1 MVQKN
6 SINPNLIIL
15 GILGVGAYFALKP
28 VLEATGLKKSK
39 EDKETD
45 KILKDQEEKINIWTG
60 LEAVKRAAG
69 SKRKVYALKFAEAN
83 AKAKGIYDSLNWY
96 GDDED
101 RIYAIFRSL
110 NYQTQVA
117 SIVDQYR
124 SLYKTDLLTK
134 LKSSFSD
141 SELNEV
147 LKIINQK
154 PVGVEKI

>member
-1 MVQKN
+1 MAQKTT
-6 SINPNLIIL
+6 INPNLIII
-15 GILGVGAYFALKP
+15 GILGVGAYFAAKP
-28 VLEATGLKKSK
+28 ILEALGIKKSK
-39 EDKETD
+39 EDKEGE
-45 KILKDQEEKINIWTG
+45 KILEQQEEKINIWTG

-69 SKRKVYALKFAEAN
+69 SKRKVYALTYAN
-83 AKAKGIYDSLNWY
+83 AYAKAKGIYDSLNWY
-96 GDDED
+96 DDNEE

-124 SLYKTDLLTK
+124 TLYRTDLLTK
-134 LKSSFSD
+134 LKSSLSD

-154 PVGVEKI
+154 PVGIEKI